1 MQALVP
7 IDSKKYLVLDGK
19 TLEKKDALL
28 PYDLLITDFCDGAKA
43 VLEACLKDCEAFYF
57 DCEWIKATLYSLP
70 TCDKAFIPKQSYLNK
85 KHFSY
90 MDCVEVL
97 DFLRSPNGC
106 PWDKEQTSHSIRT
119 NIIEEAYELV
129 DAIDLN
135 SVPKMIEETGDLLLQ
150 AVFVFLMENARGT
163 FGEQE
168 VYDGLCGKLISR
180 HTHIFGCDR
189 ATDGNSALDVWEAN
203 KNKEKH
209 FESHTQNLMDVP
221 NGMTALMRAQK
232 VGKRASKA
240 GMDWQ
245 DVDGV
250 IAKCLEELAELTF
263 AIQEQGKEEVEKEM
277 GDLLFSI
284 VNLCRFL
291 DVSAEIALTG
301 ATNKFIRRFERVEKM
316 LTREGKT
323 FEGCDAAYLDK
334 LWEEAKKGD

>member
-57 DCEWIKATLYSLP
+57 DCEWVKATLYSLP

-250 IAKCLEELAELTF
+250 IAQRAQL
-263 AIQEQGKEEVEKEM
+263 
-277 GDLLFSI
+277 
-284 VNLCRFL
+284 
-291 DVSAEIALTG
+291 
-301 ATNKFIRRFERVEKM
+301 
-316 LTREGKT
+316 
-323 FEGCDAAYLDK
+323 
-334 LWEEAKKGD
+334 